1 MFFFKERSILIY
13 FASQYHVL
21 LQIAEL
27 KATDEND
34 RLSNSKKATSPFY
47 SKPIGAGS

>member
-1 MFFFKERSILIY
+1 MFFKERSILIY

-21 LQIAEL
+21 LPDEL

-47 SKPIGAGS
+47 PNQ

>member
-1 MFFFKERSILIY
+1 MFFKERSILIY

-21 LQIAEL
+21 LPDEL

-34 RLSNSKKATSPFY
+34 RLSNSKESNKSFLP
-47 SKPIGAGS
+47 KPIGAGS

>member
-1 MFFFKERSILIY
+1 MFFKERSVLIY

-21 LQIAEL
+21 LPYKL

-34 RLSNSKKATSPFY
+34 RLSNSKESNKSLL
-47 SKPIGAGS
+47 SSQ

>member
-1 MFFFKERSILIY
+1 MFFKERSVLMH

-21 LQIAEL
+21 LPDEL

-34 RLSNSKKATSPFY
+34 RLSNSKESNKSLLP
-47 SKPIGAGS
+47 KPIGAGS